1 MEKDRGK
8 NDAGT
13 EQNSVPHDIHF
24 LTWTA
29 LQPLVKLALT
39 GTPGT
44 GKSTVAKILASRGM
58 KITELG
64 DLAKEKKLL
73 GKLDRKRGTYE
84 VDVKRLDLAVGEAG
98 VGQTAILVG
107 HLAHLVTTDVV
118 IVLRCRPS
126 VLAARLRSRGY
137 PEQKVAENAEAEAID
152 VILVES
158 AETGREVYEI
168 DTTGISPE
176 ETADAVLEILAGEKE
191 KYAIG
196 NIDWSEEALDWS

>member
-1 MEKDRGK
+1 
-8 NDAGT
+8 
-13 EQNSVPHDIHF
+13 
-24 LTWTA
+24 
-29 LQPLVKLALT
+29 
-39 GTPGT
+39 
-44 GKSTVAKILASRGM
+44 M